1 MLKYSL
7 CLLSFLLLFFKSA
20 FLFCYKCRK
29 NSTFVVMEQRI
40 GYRRGLL
47 SLSPL
52 MVFLLTYFVL
62 SMLAGDFYAVPITV
76 AFLIACGFS
85 LLTMPGM
92 SVGNRFQV
100 LIEGASSP
108 GLMTMIW
115 IFILAGA
122 FASTAKQ
129 AGAIDATV
137 QMAVRFLPSSMILC
151 GMFLASCFISLS
163 VGTSVGT
170 IAALTPIAGGMAQ
183 QTGFPVPLTVAIV
196 VGGAFF
202 GDNLSFISDT
212 TIMATK
218 TQGCELRDKF
228 RSNVRIAVPAAL
240 MCILLYLL
248 IGNAQ
253 SGSLTPDSV
262 SEAEPLLII
271 PYIYILFA
279 ALCGMDV
286 MFVLA
291 TGTMMSG
298 FMGMALGRFDLF
310 GWFHA
315 INEGVMGMG
324 ELIVVTMMAGG
335 MVESM
340 KRSGGISFAM
350 QHLSRHI
357 SGKRGAELSIAALVV
372 FTDICTANNTIAI
385 LTVGPLAREISTR
398 FQVDPRRAASLLDTF
413 SCFAQGLIPYGAQ
426 MLIAA
431 GLAKVN
437 PLQIMPYLYYP
448 YILGA
453 TALFYIIIQRHE
465 KEESNDSSAGLGLRL
480 HRKSYRKSI
489 RPGLFDKRNSPG
501 SNP

>member
-1 MLKYSL
+1 MDK
-7 CLLSFLLLFFKSA
+7 
-20 FLFCYKCRK
+20 
-29 NSTFVVMEQRI
+29 TI
-40 GYRRGLL
+40 GYREGLL

-52 MVFLLTYFVL
+52 LVFLLTYFVL
-62 SMLAGDFYAVPITV
+62 SLLAGDFYAVPITV

-85 LLTMPGM
+85 LLTMRGLA
-92 SVGNRFQV
+92 VGERFQV
-100 LIEGASSP
+100 LVEGASRP

-122 FASTAKQ
+122 FAATAKQ

-137 QMAVRFLPSSMILC
+137 SMAVRMLPAGMILC
-151 GMFLASCFISLS
+151 GVFLAACFISLS

-183 QTGFPVPLTVAIV
+183 QAGYPLPLTVAIV

-212 TIMATK
+212 TIMATR

-228 RSNVRIAVPAAL
+228 RSNVRIAVPAA
-240 MCILLYLL
+240 MVCILLYLF
-248 IGNAQ
+248 IGNSHQASVAPVAA
-253 SGSLTPDSV
+253 SGV
-262 SEAEPLLII
+262 NYLLVL
-271 PYIYILFA
+271 PYIYILLA

-286 MFVLA
+286 MLVLA
-291 TGTMMSG
+291 TGTLMSG
-298 FMGMALGRFDLF
+298 VLGMLLGRFDLF

-315 INEGVMGMG
+315 MSDGVMGMG
-324 ELIVVTMMAGG
+324 ELIVVTLLAGG
-335 MVESM
+335 LVESM
-340 KRSGGISFAM
+340 RRTGGITFAM
-350 QHLSRHI
+350 QRLSRHI
-357 SGKRGAELSIAALVV
+357 GGTRGAEFCIAVLVV
-372 FTDICTANNTIAI
+372 FADVCTANNTIAI

-398 FQVDPRRAASLLDTF
+398 FHVDARRSASILDTF

-453 TALFYIIIQRHE
+453 TALLYIIIQRHE
-465 KEESNDSSAGLGLRL
+465 KEDSIAASAGNGMRL
-480 HRKSYRKSI
+480 HGQSEGQPDR
-489 RPGLFDKRNSPG
+489 
-501 SNP
+501 

>member
-1 MLKYSL
+1 
-7 CLLSFLLLFFKSA
+7 
-20 FLFCYKCRK
+20 
-29 NSTFVVMEQRI
+29 MEKRI
-40 GYRRGLL
+40 SNRRGLL

-52 MVFLLTYFVL
+52 LVFLLTYFVL
-62 SMLAGDFYAVPITV
+62 SLLAGDFYAVPITV

-92 SVGNRFQV
+92 PVSQRFQV
-100 LIEGASSP
+100 LVDGASRK

-115 IFILAGA
+115 IFVLAGA
-122 FASTAKQ
+122 FAATAKQ

-137 QMAVRFLPSSMILC
+137 SMAVRMLPEGMILC
-151 GMFLASCFISLS
+151 GVFLAACFISLS

-183 QTGFPVPLTVAIV
+183 QAGYDLPLTVAIV

-228 RSNVRIAVPAAL
+228 RSNVCIAVPAAML
-240 MCILLYLL
+240 CIVLYLL
-248 IGNAQ
+248 IGSSHGASLAEAGGAQ
-253 SGSLTPDSV
+253 V
-262 SEAEPLLII
+262 NYLLVI
-271 PYIYILFA
+271 PYIYILLA

-286 MFVLA
+286 MLVLA
-291 TGTMMSG
+291 TGTIMSG
-298 FMGMALGRFDLF
+298 VLGMALGRFDLF

-315 INEGVMGMG
+315 MNDGVMGMG
-324 ELIVVTMMAGG
+324 ELIVVTMLAGG
-335 MVESM
+335 LVESM
-340 KRSGGISFAM
+340 QRTGGITFAM
-350 QHLSRHI
+350 QRLSRHI
-357 SGKRGAELSIAALVV
+357 SGARGAEFSIAALVV

-398 FQVDPRRAASLLDTF
+398 FGVDARRAASILDTF

-431 GLAKVN
+431 GLARMN

-453 TALFYIIIQRHE
+453 VALLYIIIQRHE
-465 KEESNDSSAGLGLRL
+465 KEDSIAASAGTGMCL
-480 HRKSYRKSI
+480 HGQSDR
-489 RPGLFDKRNSPG
+489 
-501 SNP
+501 

>member
-1 MLKYSL
+1 
-7 CLLSFLLLFFKSA
+7 
-20 FLFCYKCRK
+20 
-29 NSTFVVMEQRI
+29 MEQII
-40 GYRRGLL
+40 GYRRGIL

-52 MVFLLTYFVL
+52 LVFLLTYFVL
-62 SMLAGDFYAVPITV
+62 SLFAGDFYAVPIIV

-85 LLTMPGM
+85 LFTMPGK
-92 SVGNRFQV
+92 SVGERFQV
-100 LIEGASSP
+100 LTDGASRP

-129 AGAIDATV
+129 AGSIDATV
-137 QMAVRFLPSSMILC
+137 SMAISLLPSSMILC
-151 GMFLASCFISLS
+151 GIFLASCFISLS

-170 IAALTPIAGGMAQ
+170 IAALTPIAGGMAHQ
-183 QTGFPVPLTVAIV
+183 AGFPLPLTVAIV

-240 MCILLYLL
+240 ICLVLYLL
-248 IGNAQ
+248 IGKNQ
-253 SGSLTPDSV
+253 SVDIAPESILQTEG
-262 SEAEPLLII
+262 LLVI

-286 MFVLA
+286 MLVLA
-291 TGTMMSG
+291 TGTLMSG

-315 INEGVMGMG
+315 INDGVMGMG
-324 ELIVVTMMAGG
+324 ELIIVTMLAGG
-335 MVESM
+335 LVEGM
-340 KRSGGISFAM
+340 HRSGGITFLT
-350 QHLSRHI
+350 QRLSRHI
-357 SGKRGAELSIAALVV
+357 SSKRGAEMSIATLVV

-398 FQVDPRRAASLLDTF
+398 FHIDPRRSASLLDTF

-426 MLIAA
+426 MLIAS
-431 GLAKVN
+431 GLAKIN
-437 PLQIMPYLYYP
+437 PLQIIPYLYYP

-465 KEESNDSSAGLGLRL
+465 KVHPHDGTDDSVRQL
-480 HRKSYRKSI
+480 HRKS
-489 RPGLFDKRNSPG
+489 DQ
-501 SNP
+501 

>member
-1 MLKYSL
+1 MDKEVSN
-7 CLLSFLLLFFKSA
+7 K
-20 FLFCYKCRK
+20 
-29 NSTFVVMEQRI
+29 
-40 GYRRGLL
+40 RGLL

-52 MVFLLTYFVL
+52 LVFLLAYFAL
-62 SMLAGDFYAVPITV
+62 SLLAGDFYAVPITV

-85 LLTMPGM
+85 LLTMPGLA
-92 SVGNRFQV
+92 VGKRFQV
-100 LIEGASSP
+100 LVEGAGRP

-129 AGAIDATV
+129 AGAIDSTV
-137 QMAVRFLPSSMILC
+137 SMAVRVLPSGMILC
-151 GMFLASCFISLS
+151 GVFLAACFISLS

-183 QTGFPVPLTVAIV
+183 QAGYGLPLMVAIV

-218 TQGCELRDKF
+218 TQGCGLRDKF
-228 RSNVRIAVPAAL
+228 RSNVRIAVPAAML
-240 MCILLYLL
+240 CIVLYLF
-248 IGNAQ
+248 IGNSQAASHAPVGGAQ
-253 SGSLTPDSV
+253 V
-262 SEAEPLLII
+262 NYLLVI
-271 PYIYILFA
+271 PYIYILLA

-286 MFVLA
+286 MLVLA
-291 TGTMMSG
+291 TGTLMSG
-298 FMGMALGRFDLF
+298 ILGMSLGRFDLY

-315 INEGVMGMG
+315 MNDGVMGMG
-324 ELIVVTMMAGG
+324 ELIVVTMLAGG
-335 MVESM
+335 LVESM
-340 KRSGGISFAM
+340 RRTGGITYAM
-350 QHLSRHI
+350 RCLSRHI
-357 SGKRGAELSIAALVV
+357 SGARGAELCIAALVV

-385 LTVGPLAREISTR
+385 LTVGPIAREISAR
-398 FQVDPRRAASLLDTF
+398 FHVDPRRAASILDTF

-431 GLAKVN
+431 GLARVS

-453 TALFYIIIQRHE
+453 VALLYIIIQRHE
-465 KEESNDSSAGLGLRL
+465 KEDSIAASVGTGMCVHGQSDR
-480 HRKSYRKSI
+480 
-489 RPGLFDKRNSPG
+489 
-501 SNP
+501 